1 VTILRLWPLPS
12 KPDPE
17 PVREQLEQLAHDS
30 LAGRV
35 TDLHVLAELERLS
48 PLPEEDAA
56 MFFLDLC
63 LGISL
68 QALPWFEVI
77 PDAEGTNRDEQADD
91 AARTRI
97 DLALDALEGGA
108 S

>member
-1 VTILRLWPLPS
+1 MTTLHLWPLPS
-12 KPDPE
+12 LPEPE
-17 PVREQLEQLAHDS
+17 PVRDLLEQLAHDS

-63 LGISL
+63 LGIMQQS
-68 QALPWFEVI
+68 LPWFEVVE
-77 PDAEGTNRDEQADD
+77 DAEGTDRDEQADD

-97 DLALDALEGGA
+97 DLALDGLEGGA
-108 S
+108 A